1 MTAFSPLLRLR
12 RTWSFHVIAF
22 QRTSK
27 KLCTR
32 IYNAGAQSLFRS
44 LDILFGGVFI
54 AVVVMACLLSL
65 ACNRQSSETALI
77 FLEGVINMEVWG
89 CIAGLSSAETFLLN
103 LVSRRGKENL
113 GTRLFSLTLHYHAR
127 TSKTKLCFTPIFSRK

>member
-77 FLEGVINMEVWG
+77 FLEGVINMEVL
-89 CIAGLSSAETFLLN
+89 GLNCRPLVCRNLLTEPRFQEGEREPGN
-103 LVSRRGKENL
+103 EVVF
-113 GTRLFSLTLHYHAR
+113 TDITLSCTY
-127 TSKTKLCFTPIFSRK
+127 I